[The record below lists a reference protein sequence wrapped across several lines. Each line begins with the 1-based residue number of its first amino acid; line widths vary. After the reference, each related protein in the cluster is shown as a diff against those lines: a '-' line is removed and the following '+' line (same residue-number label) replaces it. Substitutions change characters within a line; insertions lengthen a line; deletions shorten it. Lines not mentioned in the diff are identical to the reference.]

1 MTRIFCILNK
11 NENCVWHIKRAQKSK
26 ANLHSSGLLPPL
38 YPLEK
43 WFFLLDFRLSDT
55 ANSSSDVCDFD
66 NKFEQSS
73 AGTGRKVRQLI
84 GNGRR
89 MRMRMRIRMR
99 ILVQSILRSWNCFRF
114 VNRFHCI
121 VAINMATISGSFRTK
136 HTIKWGNKKM
146 LGKNYNYFQLNWH
159 SFSPLLSLPLSL
171 MLCHLILLTYHYCC
185 KAKIF

>member
-1 MTRIFCILNK
+1 MRPRSTWALKRSCKRFLKFFNFSLSW
-11 NENCVWHIKRAQKSK
+11 EIKKSTNWRVSLAYWIK
-26 ANLHSSGLLPPL
+26 MKIVFGVLTKIESKSPLKWPPSPL

-73 AGTGRKVRQLI
+73 AGTARKVRQLI

-89 MRMRMRIRMR
+89 MRMLIRMR

-114 VNRFHCI
+114 VNGFHCI

-136 HTIKWGNKKM
+136 HTIKWGNKK
-146 LGKNYNYFQLNWH
+146 
-159 SFSPLLSLPLSL
+159 
-171 MLCHLILLTYHYCC
+171 
-185 KAKIF
+185 